1 MSTILKKILSL
12 SIILFLA
19 VILLKFSSPA
29 AQADVTL
36 PDPLNLQGKDLTEV
50 ILRILQVSLGF
61 VGIVALLMFIIGGF
75 EFLMSGGNQNLIKKG
90 KDTLVWASIGIVVI
104 LLSYSILKFIFERI
118 VNVSK

>member
-1 MSTILKKILSL
+1 MPIIKKIISL
-12 SIILFLA
+12 TLVILLA
-19 VILLKFSSPA
+19 VIFLKLFSSPA
-29 AQADVTL
+29 SADVTL
-36 PDPLNLQGKDLTEV
+36 PDPLNLKGKDLTEV

-104 LLSYSILKFIFERI
+104 LLSYSILKFIFERL